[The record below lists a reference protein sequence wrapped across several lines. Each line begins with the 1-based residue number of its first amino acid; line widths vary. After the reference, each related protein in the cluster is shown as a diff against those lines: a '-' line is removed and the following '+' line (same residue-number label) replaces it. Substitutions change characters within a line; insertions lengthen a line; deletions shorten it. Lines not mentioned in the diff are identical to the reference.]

1 MERSH
6 DRPWCGTT
14 RPCTSFGFSGD
25 QKLHH
30 VKNTIWDGTYR
41 GQQNYNPKSSFSSK
55 AKSPKLHK
63 PLQRMESS
71 VSVVELERD
80 RRKRWSVNA
89 GYKTLLTCGED
100 DTRTPAHERN
110 AKEWSR
116 GFRYYK
122 RNAGG
127 KSLNLWN
134 DVYHTPATGVW
145 RTLPRNIQ
153 NIEEKERADKAYAS
167 MLRKI
172 HQEDLLHK
180 RKKTLQKFYD
190 AKLQRVIL
198 EEKAGMLP
206 EQYKGYVEKPTYS
219 GGDRNII
226 SPHDGTPIL
235 KKTLKFYGQTSKK
248 NLWDNVERLE
258 DRQLRWKISA
268 DADLA
273 AMKAIEKKV
282 VRAHQLELLQNDAR
296 RQSINKTREKFRA
309 SREEN
314 LKAQLSIS
322 SPKTLRLL
330 REGLPRPMKHSS
342 SADYLATTKQR
353 FEHPPHIPLSHTDYK
368 DLYVVQDEEHG
379 IGRRKHMRTL
389 TYAEKRDRMALEL
402 SRTGN
407 LIGSRRPS
415 GSSIRSTTAPLRF
428 SRGGRAAKRA
438 NALSEIEAFEK
449 SGSPCPDNNVYC
461 TDYLDVSR
469 DQFSRPE

>member
-1 MERSH
+1 MSWTTLYLIFASPDTGYPQIRMQIHRLKSNKFSEDFHRIH
-6 DRPWCGTT
+6 CCGVATWTQRPQKEWDWN
-14 RPCTSFGFSGD
+14 GFSGD

-368 DLYVVQDEEHG
+368 DLYVC
-379 IGRRKHMRTL
+379 R
-389 TYAEKRDRMALEL
+389 EKRQDGLGAFTDWQSDRIKETKWKFN
-402 SRTGN
+402 SEYNCPVEIFTWRK
-407 LIGSRRPS
+407 
-415 GSSIRSTTAPLRF
+415 SSKESKR
-428 SRGGRAAKRA
+428 AKR
-438 NALSEIEAFEK
+438 NRSVRKEWEPM
-449 SGSPCPDNNVYC
+449 SG
-461 TDYLDVSR
+461 
-469 DQFSRPE
+469 